1 MNKET
6 IKCPFCFK
14 ESEFGV
20 RVCTGCHSKISYGEV
35 SGWAALLIIF
45 ILLAITYIIL
55 YISQN
60 LLVGI
65 ITFFT
70 LVILMKLYIRKKF
83 AHRAIFTHRS

>member
-35 SGWAALLIIF
+35 SGWAALLIVF

-65 ITFFT
+65 ITFF
-70 LVILMKLYIRKKF
+70 YISNF
-83 AHRAIFTHRS
+83 NEIIYSQEICTQSYFYT